1 MLFYALAWKL
11 IVLSHPDKVKATV
24 NETVE
29 DIANRFVDI
38 TKAYKSYVACHLTAI
53 FDSVTSNQG

>member
-1 MLFYALAWKL
+1 MRLIPCAVHEAYKL
-11 IVLSHPDKVKATV
+11 IIFSHPDKVKATI

-38 TKAYKSYVACHLTAI
+38 TKAYKSYVVCQCRSQA
-53 FDSVTSNQG
+53 

>member
-1 MLFYALAWKL
+1 MESNL
-11 IVLSHPDKVKATV
+11 IVLSHPDKVKATI

-38 TKAYKSYVACHLTAI
+38 TKAYKSYVIGLSYND
-53 FDSVTSNQG
+53 F

>member
-1 MLFYALAWKL
+1 MHEAYKL
-11 IVLSHPDKVKATV
+11 IILSHPDKVKATI

-38 TKAYKSYVACHLTAI
+38 TKAYKSYVVCRI
-53 FDSVTSNQG
+53 RSQV